1 MPNARITFASDPEE
15 RSRGEDSLCAY
26 TWQQNLL
33 NPDNPELNVYLP
45 MVRAAVRSMDAITE
59 FSQQELDTEI
69 EKYVISGAS
78 KRGWTTWLTGA
89 MDQDRIIGILPVVWD
104 AINVAEIFHHQIKS
118 YGGWSWAVEDY
129 VENNIPLY
137 LDTPELEVMQDLI
150 DPYRYRDRLTMPKL
164 VITGLMDEFQMADD
178 EQFWWDDMPGP
189 KWLVKSPNTE
199 HTQVTGI
206 GVAVPMMGTWLTYL
220 LNDWELPYVTWD
232 YEEDSG
238 DITVEVHDGEVY
250 TAQKWYA
257 TSCSQD
263 RRDFSLANHDD
274 PCECGIQ
281 VDDYCSTT
289 SYLWSKETLEPNSD
303 GSYTAHMDPPED
315 GKFGA
320 FIINVQLLTEHS
332 KFNEPGHTFFT
343 RPRPREG
350 VEEDRTGRWP
360 ITPPGILEFSSR
372 SSVVPNTFP
381 HDDCSAESCE
391 APLV

>member
-220 LNDWELPYVTWD
+220 LNDWELPYITWD

-263 RRDFSLANHDD
+263 RRDFRLANLDD

-289 SYLWSKETLEPNSD
+289 SYLWSKETLRAQQRRVLHGPHGPSRGRQVWGLHHKRPAAD
-303 GSYTAHMDPPED
+303 GTQQVQRTRAHLLHQAEAEGGSGRGPYRPLAHHPA
-315 GKFGA
+315 GNTRVQHAVLRRAQHVPARRLFGGE
-320 FIINVQLLTEHS
+320 L
-332 KFNEPGHTFFT
+332 
-343 RPRPREG
+343 
-350 VEEDRTGRWP
+350 
-360 ITPPGILEFSSR
+360 
-372 SSVVPNTFP
+372 
-381 HDDCSAESCE
+381 
-391 APLV
+391 